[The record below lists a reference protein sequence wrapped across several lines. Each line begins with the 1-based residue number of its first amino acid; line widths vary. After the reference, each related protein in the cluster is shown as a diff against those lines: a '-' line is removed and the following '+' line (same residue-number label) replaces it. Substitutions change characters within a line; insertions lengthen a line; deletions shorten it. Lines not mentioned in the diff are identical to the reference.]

1 MTQLEFSFLLT
12 FTTCNVIY
20 GLYYYRPKSV
30 IDLFIA
36 CLFNTVFYSSI
47 CLFTIFT
54 HSSIYGEGLTS
65 SSDWKLYVIFFI
77 MLVSFVDTIRILTI
91 IICHSLLNFIDGTMI
106 TIRERLAEKER
117 EREIIQNEMKKE
129 KEN

>member
-1 MTQLEFSFLLT
+1 
-12 FTTCNVIY
+12 
-20 GLYYYRPKSV
+20 
-30 IDLFIA
+30 
-36 CLFNTVFYSSI
+36 
-47 CLFTIFT
+47 
-54 HSSIYGEGLTS
+54 
-65 SSDWKLYVIFFI
+65 

-117 EREIIQNEMKKE
+117 EREIIQNEMKKG